1 MAKVNINSAIRAH
14 PATTGPAVTSIIGLR
29 IRNAIIEA
37 LYQSGA
43 SPKKLS
49 LKAWGS
55 EVVILFPLFKVSA
68 KWWIKYANSYI
79 C

>member
-14 PATTGPAVTSIIGLR
+14 PATTGPAVTSMIGLR
-29 IRNAIIEA
+29 ARNAMIEA

-49 LKAWGS
+49 LNA
-55 EVVILFPLFKVSA
+55 
-68 KWWIKYANSYI
+68 
-79 C
+79 